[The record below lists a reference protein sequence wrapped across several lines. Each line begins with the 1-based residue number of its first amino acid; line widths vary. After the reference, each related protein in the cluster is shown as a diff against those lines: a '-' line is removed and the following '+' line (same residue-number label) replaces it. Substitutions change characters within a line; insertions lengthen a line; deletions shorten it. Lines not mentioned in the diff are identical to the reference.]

1 MSSKDVQVRWTAAL
15 RSCPLVA
22 ILRGV
27 APTEAAHVG
36 KALAESGLTIVEVPL
51 NSPQALQSIAL
62 LVQHLPNAIVGAG
75 TVLSAKEVDEVHA
88 VGGKLIV
95 SPNMDPVVIRRTK
108 ELGLISFP
116 GVCTPTEA
124 FAAIRAGAD
133 ALKAFPGEQLP
144 PNIIKAWR
152 AVLPQTTC
160 LMPVGGVSTENM
172 AAYLEAG
179 ASGFG
184 VGTALYQAGDTAD
197 TCRKKAQAFLR
208 KYRELAKDVPVAEVE
223 PPAKRPRGATTSFS
237 FHVKLSRSH
246 EDEKWGFFWDPEI
259 LKQSNR
265 RVLRSIVAAPGSPFD
280 MWNHENPHLAA
291 VEGDELVQVNEGGK
305 SAPDIARELKQL
317 EAVCEFVRELDSA
330 FARGPEHLPEEK
342 RHGEF
347 LATRTFPPMRFG
359 STCDA
364 SIFFGLRLTGGCF
377 SLASPPR
384 VHVLLGRPI
393 QQGVSYAFGITV
405 QNPSSQSSQEE
416 QLMWMVRTRDSSD
429 LVVEESSGGAA
440 WLDASASDSPGKMW
454 GLSTSALDAP
464 TLRWGELLPFYIT
477 LNTASVTVLPI
488 QVPFDLSMPMRLTAP
503 LGWIWEPAVVG
514 SGFWQDA
521 AFGSTAAL
529 PGRAVPTVSEEI
541 FLSWTTP
548 MAFVSGEIYGFR
560 VPVRVPRWSSTGADF
575 LLELG
580 NWSGTADAGQR
591 PLAVLLPGPSLSA
604 VRGAWVDY
612 VTGRVGEQHGVRVQL
627 TTTTPI
633 FAGGGFIFEGG
644 VATRRLRCSCP
655 GVTDG
660 YTCAVQS
667 LFSGEILLRIVS
679 TRALL
684 AGTYAFLFLCTN
696 PPNTVPAGSWRFA
709 TYQDPE
715 NYPDATEVDT
725 PSTVPGFA
733 VQEALQ
739 HFERLSAAITWSF
752 DPRPLRDSSTI
763 LAFTLPGNGALPS
776 RARLRGPE
784 GMKLKLHCMPQIVVD
799 LGQVFQLDVSLA
811 ANYTQLPEL
820 STVWDWNKICAY
832 HTNRVVRIQDA
843 NLGYLY
849 WGIVT
854 LVVLYIQIVVFHIEG
869 RHTFQEPGYG
879 AVITKFEAKSFNQ
892 DGKAFDEVDLRHPV
906 IEPSGA
912 FIMTRRITMKGQ
924 AMGTCVDSDSP
935 QTCPCGDHATC
946 GSDNYCQVKTWC
958 PSLGDHNVANPPP
971 GAVVEDI
978 FGLEEALLMIVAGI
992 GFPSIGAKFH
1002 VAGSSPDS
1010 SDLHKRITLLQL
1022 LELAD
1027 PPLKLEDVSK
1037 SGCVIAVNFFWSCDF
1052 SWSNSCEPKMSVKR
1066 VDDGTGFV
1074 QKRSKKHTMN
1084 GVETRDAQYMYGLR
1098 LIVDSSGIGRQIS
1111 LVPIVIQLG
1120 SCLALVQIA
1129 SMAAD
1134 FLMVRMYDKDRCEA
1148 YYRCKVVETKDYSE
1162 MQERL
1167 HLVGD
1172 QRSRAREMVSAGIIR
1187 SGGAGA
1193 GVSLGLGAGGRGSM
1207 STVRGRNVP
1216 RG

>member
-1 MSSKDVQVRWTAAL
+1 M
-15 RSCPLVA
+15 
-22 ILRGV
+22 
-27 APTEAAHVG
+27 
-36 KALAESGLTIVEVPL
+36 
-51 NSPQALQSIAL
+51 
-62 LVQHLPNAIVGAG
+62 
-75 TVLSAKEVDEVHA
+75 
-88 VGGKLIV
+88 
-95 SPNMDPVVIRRTK
+95 
-108 ELGLISFP
+108 
-116 GVCTPTEA
+116 
-124 FAAIRAGAD
+124 
-133 ALKAFPGEQLP
+133 
-144 PNIIKAWR
+144 
-152 AVLPQTTC
+152 
-160 LMPVGGVSTENM
+160 
-172 AAYLEAG
+172 
-179 ASGFG
+179 
-184 VGTALYQAGDTAD
+184 
-197 TCRKKAQAFLR
+197 
-208 KYRELAKDVPVAEVE
+208 
-223 PPAKRPRGATTSFS
+223 
-237 FHVKLSRSH
+237 
-246 EDEKWGFFWDPEI
+246 
-259 LKQSNR
+259 
-265 RVLRSIVAAPGSPFD
+265 
-280 MWNHENPHLAA
+280 
-291 VEGDELVQVNEGGK
+291 
-305 SAPDIARELKQL
+305 
-317 EAVCEFVRELDSA
+317 
-330 FARGPEHLPEEK
+330 
-342 RHGEF
+342 
-347 LATRTFPPMRFG
+347 
-359 STCDA
+359 
-364 SIFFGLRLTGGCF
+364 
-377 SLASPPR
+377 
-384 VHVLLGRPI
+384 
-393 QQGVSYAFGITV
+393 V

-416 QLMWMVRTRDSSD
+416 QLQWMVRTRDSSD

-477 LNTASVTVLPI
+477 LNTAYVTVLPI
-488 QVPFDLSMPMRLTAP
+488 QVPFDLSTPMRFTAP
-503 LGWIWEPAVVG
+503 LGWIWEPAVVA

-529 PGRAVPTVSEEI
+529 PGNAVPTVSDDI

-560 VPVRVPRWSSTGADF
+560 VPVRVPRWPSTGADF

-655 GVTDG
+655 GTTDG

-684 AGTYAFLFLCTN
+684 AGTYSFPFLCTN
-696 PPNTVPAGSWRFA
+696 PPNAVPAGSWRFA

-739 HFERLSAAITWSF
+739 HFERLPAAITWSF

-763 LAFTLPGNGALPS
+763 LAFTLPGNGVLPS
-776 RARLRGPE
+776 SARLRGPE
-784 GMKLKLHCMPQIVVD
+784 ARLAVQKSRASPRKFPVRAGVVGKAWQWAGD
-799 LGQVFQLDVSLA
+799 EADIRLSLGFTGSPVSR
-811 ANYTQLPEL
+811 
-820 STVWDWNKICAY
+820 STLWDWNKICAY

-924 AMGTCVDSDSP
+924 AMGTCIDSDSP
-935 QTCPCGDHATC
+935 QKCPCGDHATC
-946 GSDNYCQVKTWC
+946 GGDGYCQVKTWC

-1074 QKRSKKHTMN
+1074 QKRSKKQTVN

-1162 MQERL
+1162 MQEPGSSQGVQGSGAAASGWRPAQSRAPAIAIVRDAPVVL
-1167 HLVGD
+1167 PAFHVRQASSEVVVQELACRWVSVQVDEAACPQFAGEMCHED
-1172 QRSRAREMVSAGIIR
+1172 ECQRSRRQMSAKAPLPRNQTYALRVEATNPLVSPDFNVWTLEVDGLSSAQVAASPVQTFSDVQVVLASPSTRLGGTVGSTLSNGIRIIFRPSVTAESFRITAPMPYNFGFSMQCGGIRFIGQDPARSDPTFTQALSRCAASSNTLEITFQVPDGMLAGALYTVEADVLTPQQLPSTPMQFQLSSTLIGGGVGDDVFVDEPSLARGLLYFEVISVSTEPPR
-1187 SGGAGA
+1187 SGLTAEVQIKVSFSTLARAGDLIRLILPPRFLFA
-1193 GVSLGLGAGGRGSM
+1193 INETSSCPVTVTSPTVAPSPQCSCQGVLSCMVTLQVLEATTTQIPPNATLVSNT
-1207 STVRGRNVP
+1207 STTTTTTWAPTSTRNELCKLCICTGVA
-1216 RG
+1216 